1 MKGLEEIHNIKTMV
15 NKTALYSFA
24 KREDFIKA
32 CNVVENEL
40 KERKHIRVYKV
51 AKGINVFI
59 LEIEG
64 KMMPIEQ
71 DLYERLKEVLKNE

>member
-40 KERKHIRVYKV
+40 K
-51 AKGINVFI
+51 A
-59 LEIEG
+59 LEILRQHKEAINEELLWY
-64 KMMPIEQ
+64 KSKKQE
-71 DLYERLKEVLKNE
+71 YELVKEVLEND